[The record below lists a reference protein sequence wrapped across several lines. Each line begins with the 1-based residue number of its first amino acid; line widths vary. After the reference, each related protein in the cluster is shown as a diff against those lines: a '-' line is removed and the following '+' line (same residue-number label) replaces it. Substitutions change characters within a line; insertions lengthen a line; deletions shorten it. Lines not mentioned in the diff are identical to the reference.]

1 MSNDSIWVYFFCM
14 STELVQ
20 YFVYFAKYS
29 HAIKMSQQRDLD
41 LAWFKNK
48 AWQEVPQN
56 LSFILI
62 QILCKNTCM
71 HPCIFMLVTGRN
83 RGRFLQQKY
92 EWMKIMRILFLHDE
106 YLPTL
111 WRLLI
116 VQFYWF
122 SVNSC
127 RTAL

>member
-1 MSNDSIWVYFFCM
+1 M

-62 QILCKNTCM
+62 QILCKKHM
-71 HPCIFMLVTGRN
+71 
-83 RGRFLQQKY
+83 Y
-92 EWMKIMRILFLHDE
+92 ASLHFHAS
-106 YLPTL
+106 YG
-111 WRLLI
+111 
-116 VQFYWF
+116 
-122 SVNSC
+122 
-127 RTAL
+127 